1 MKHAC
6 EDQLSIQKKMS
17 QHSDDSI
24 PLSKTTSFVEGKIRG
39 LSKFREF
46 GLDTKIMDEEYTLE
60 EAMERKEMVE
70 EQLKVSGLDKEVTT
84 PKLDQFFMQEG
95 VLHKN
100 VGAGEGGLKE
110 LSDEIL
116 NNFSFGSVK
125 RLLKYRL
132 AKDVVQ
138 LEGGEWVWQ
147 LKAACDQRCIPVGQ
161 EWD

>member
-1 MKHAC
+1 MKHAT

-17 QHSDDSI
+17 QESQNSI
-24 PLSKTTSFVEGKIRG
+24 GLSRTSSTVLDKKIRG

-60 EAMERKEMVE
+60 EAMERQKIVAEEM
-70 EQLKVSGLDKEVTT
+70 KISGLDQEAQNLKVE
-84 PKLDQFFMQEG
+84 KFFMHEG
-95 VLHKN
+95 VLHK
-100 VGAGEGGLKE
+100 GFGGDLGGSMG

-116 NNFSFGSVK
+116 NNLSFGSVK

-132 AKDVVQ
+132 AKDVVM

-147 LKAACDQRCIPVGQ
+147 
-161 EWD
+161 